1 MEAEVSLEVAP
12 ACLPAFGVDLV
23 VGPPAVGAADAGKPL
38 AEEFLEPVAVAVG
51 RDQEDRRLGRGRGPE
66 RPVFPGRC
74 PACLV
79 DVDRRRAEHRPNQGL
94 MRLCERECAASADRV
109 DSPDRQAD
117 PEQLPGELGQVTARD
132 PVTRGQRHDRGLQ
145 PRPERRV
152 GDRGREAGGRPAV
165 AARAAQTVRPM
176 LGHDH
181 RDRRQLR
188 DLTPARTPR
197 GQLLVL
203 AELVPAAAAAVR
215 VVVDE
220 LVDLI
225 LGRQRTAGTLMPRLT
240 PGSASFAI
248 LGQKLLRLRP
258 RLGSPLL
265 TRLRRILRRRLRPS
279 PRALPRLLLKTPD
292 PLLQQHRLRGQP
304 LHRRGQLKNHLNA
317 TIPPRVID
325 RLGLR
330 PLHTVKVRRRD
341 RGPFPGI
348 KTTERLHVWPE
359 GQVQIVRFVGV
370 WSTSW
375 SSQVATC
382 RGLTTSTG
390 SGQSPADEGASIESA
405 GRRRSLQWAA
415 GKQYLER
422 RYLAGRRPAP
432 RAIRSR

>member
-1 MEAEVSLEVAP
+1 MQPLVTMGILVSTPGGADANADYRFVDREGAGRALRELGALTDTEYVARCLPCGFFDERAQVGFDRRDLVGEPGAVLVFVVAVPGLEEAAGELEAVLAEVLLGREPFGVEAEVSLEVAP

-38 AEEFLEPVAVAVG
+38 AEEFLEPVVVAVG

-66 RPVFPGRC
+66 RAVSPSGD

-79 DVDRRRAEHRPNQGL
+79 DVDRSRAEHRPDQGL

-109 DSPDRQAD
+109 DSPDRQPD

-132 PVTRGQRHDRGLQ
+132 PVARGQRHDRGLQ

-215 VVVDE
+215 IVVDE

-225 LGRQRTAGTLMPRLT
+225 LGRQRTAGALMPGLT
-240 PGSASFAI
+240 PGSAPFAI
-248 LGQKLLRLRP
+248 LSQKLLRLRP

-279 PRALPRLLLKTPD
+279 PRTLPRLLLK
-292 PLLQQHRLRGQP
+292 RLTRSSNNTDCAVS
-304 LHRRGQLKNHLNA
+304 R
-317 TIPPRVID
+317 
-325 RLGLR
+325 
-330 PLHTVKVRRRD
+330 
-341 RGPFPGI
+341 
-348 KTTERLHVWPE
+348 
-359 GQVQIVRFVGV
+359 
-370 WSTSW
+370 STAAANS
-375 SSQVATC
+375 
-382 RGLTTSTG
+382 RITST
-390 SGQSPADEGASIESA
+390 Q
-405 GRRRSLQWAA
+405 
-415 GKQYLER
+415 
-422 RYLAGRRPAP
+422 
-432 RAIRSR
+432 RSRPES